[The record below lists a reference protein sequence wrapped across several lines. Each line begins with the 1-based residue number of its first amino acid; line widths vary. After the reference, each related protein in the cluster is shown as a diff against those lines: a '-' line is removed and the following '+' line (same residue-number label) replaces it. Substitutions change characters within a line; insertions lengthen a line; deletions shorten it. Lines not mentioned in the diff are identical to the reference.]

1 MAKAILGGLLSGL
14 GSGMVSQA
22 EQRRQDALERA
33 RQMRDDRIRQE
44 DREFQTQRDDTAYQR
59 QSERDKL
66 QHGRT
71 VEREEASDRRG
82 RGLLSTTVTGED
94 GNLYGITRSG
104 EAINTGVRPAPSAGR
119 SGSGGAGSDLEGSGI
134 TMSAEE
140 KRLYDEVKGR
150 YTNSNTNQVDW
161 DGFISHLRS
170 MPQERGAARWNEIA
184 DHLTG
189 GIGTNMTEEEAR
201 TRAAR
206 EAQDRMGVFRS
217 RDSEFPETGGDV
229 EAWTQNRIS
238 ELMGGSAPSQPRQ
251 NPDQQ
256 SGSQFN
262 SAEDVRA
269 AFQAGRIQREEALRI
284 LREQFGYQ

>member
-14 GSGMVSQA
+14 GSGMVNQA
-22 EQRRQDALERA
+22 EQRRQEALERA
-33 RQMRDDRIRQE
+33 RELRRQMERQE
-44 DREFQTQRDDTAYQR
+44 DRDWRREERSEERDFQTARDDIAHSRTM
-59 QSERDKL
+59 ERD
-66 QHGRT
+66 
-71 VEREEASDRRG
+71 EAQDRRG
-82 RGLLSTTVTGED
+82 RGLLSTTVTSED
-94 GNLYGITRSG
+94 GNLYGITREGS
-104 EAINTGVRPAPSAGR
+104 AINTGVRPAPTAAR
-119 SGSGGAGSDLEGSGI
+119 SGSGSGGDIEGSGI

-140 KRLYDEVKGR
+140 KRLYDELKDR
-150 YTNSNTNQVDW
+150 YTNRNTQTIDW

-201 TRAAR
+201 TKAAR
-206 EAQDRMGVFRS
+206 EAQGRMGAFRS
-217 RDSEFPETGGDV
+217 RESEFPETGGDV
-229 EAWTQNRIS
+229 ETWTQNRIR
-238 ELMGGSAPSQPRQ
+238 ELMGGGATSQSG
-251 NPDQQ
+251 QQ
-256 SGSQFN
+256 SNEQSESQFS